1 MHVVRESN
9 ISDNVKENYK
19 YDRVNADNNED
30 SSMRHFVVHN
40 GGRRCFGCSVRS
52 PLLARL

>member
-19 YDRVNADNNED
+19 YDRVNVDNNED
-30 SSMRHFVVHN
+30 SSTNNRITTILTMIIIIKFLYTN
-40 GGRRCFGCSVRS
+40 IS
-52 PLLARL
+52 A